1 MYTLEQYRS
10 ASLEAQ
16 LNIRY
21 AHERLREMSSRGK
34 ISGPLFRARQRYM
47 ARCIEDWRALSEGLL
62 TQVQWRVPQPQPS
75 VQRAVDAWDPG
86 LVLSDAAG
94 LAACSAR
101 KMAVEGVEA

>member
-47 ARCIEDWRALSEGLL
+47 ARCIDDWRALSEGLL
-62 TQVQWRVPQPQPS
+62 TQVQWRVPPPQLG
-75 VQRAVDAWDPG
+75 VQRAADAWDPG
-86 LVLSDAAG
+86 LVPRDEAG

-101 KMAVEGVEA
+101 EMAIEGAEA